1 MKKEDLHIERRD
13 RYEWL
18 DLIDRWIFDERD
30 RKMLVRVLLDG
41 ASVESCQELVGLERR
56 QTQRRF
62 DKAIT
67 QLAQHC

>member
-41 ASVESCQELVGLERR
+41 ASVESCQKLVGLERR

-62 DKAIT
+62 DKAMT